1 MCHADLSFK
10 QADWFQP
17 MFRGQIQKWKKNKRN
32 IILIIPEYTTVKQ
45 VLTNNVC
52 LLVIVNSLVQNNC
65 VENI

>member
-1 MCHADLSFK
+1 ME
-10 QADWFQP
+10 
-17 MFRGQIQKWKKNKRN
+17 KNKRN

-65 VENI
+65 VEKT